1 MPMKIRTKIIG
12 LVAGV
17 LFGAC
22 ACCGAFAV
30 NQYMNDSVKKLA
42 ETEMGKLKLAERAFS
57 QVGTREDFDNMDQV
71 ARDAYLRYQF
81 ARCYQEGY
89 ALLKGDTCIKNMT
102 DYEIT
107 APDALGDKY
116 VVQRLGE
123 AYLLIM
129 KKELLFLDDYQVMS
143 VQDITS
149 TWEEGREQAGRYLGV
164 FLFVFACSMAIAAA
178 VIGHMLKALEAL
190 KDQAERIKDGDYGKK
205 VVLTSKDELKELS
218 DSLNRMSDQIR
229 QQIEDLEF
237 LLGAMAHEM
246 KTPLTVIMGY
256 ADSLLHV
263 RLSDGQREQSLE
275 AICRCARRLDQMSG
289 KLLQLIGFYENE
301 EIERKPVD
309 LVKVIRWVY
318 EENRERIKEQEAGF
332 QILLEEPGIGV
343 RELELEG
350 QGGEEMTVE
359 GDNMLLVSLFGN
371 LVSNSIRAM
380 AGIKKGSGKIQVT
393 LVPGRHMV
401 CVQDNGCGIPA
412 EDLPHVTKAFY
423 MVDKSRSRRQ
433 QGTGLGLALVQQ
445 IVRVHGA
452 EMEME
457 SQVGQ
462 GTKVTICFPD
472 FTNWLQAGKDLGGK
486 K

>member
-1 MPMKIRTKIIG
+1 MKIRTKIIG

-22 ACCGAFAV
+22 ACCGTFAV

-42 ETEMGKLKLAERAFS
+42 EIEMEKLKLAERAFS
-57 QVGTREDFDNMDQV
+57 QVGTREDFDNMDQI

-116 VVQRLGE
+116 VVQKLGK

-129 KKELLFLDDYQVMS
+129 KRELLFLDDYQVMS

-149 TWEEGREQAGRYLGV
+149 TWEEGKEQARRYLGV
-164 FLFVFACSMAIAAA
+164 FLFVFACSVAIAAA

-190 KDQAERIKDGDYGKK
+190 KDQAERIKDGDYDKK

-246 KTPLTVIMGY
+246 KTPLTVIIGY

-275 AICRCARRLDQMSG
+275 AICRCARRLDRMSG

-309 LVKVIRWVY
+309 LVEVIRWVY
-318 EENRERIKEQEAGF
+318 EENRERLREQGMVF
-332 QILLEEPGIGV
+332 RILLEEPEKEV
-343 RELELEG
+343 KELELEG
-350 QGGEEMTVE
+350 QGGETMTVQ

-371 LVSNSIRAM
+371 LVSNSIKAM
-380 AGIKKGSGKIQVT
+380 EGAEKGSGKIQVT
-393 LVPGRHMV
+393 LVPGRHMIY
-401 CVQDNGCGIPA
+401 VQDNGCGIPA

-423 MVDKSRSRRQ
+423 MVDKSRSRRR
-433 QGTGLGLALVQQ
+433 QGTGLGLALAQQ
-445 IVRVHGA
+445 IVRNHGA
-452 EMEME
+452 RMEME

-462 GTKVTICFPD
+462 GTKVTIRF
-472 FTNWLQAGKDLGGK
+472 LV
-486 K
+486 